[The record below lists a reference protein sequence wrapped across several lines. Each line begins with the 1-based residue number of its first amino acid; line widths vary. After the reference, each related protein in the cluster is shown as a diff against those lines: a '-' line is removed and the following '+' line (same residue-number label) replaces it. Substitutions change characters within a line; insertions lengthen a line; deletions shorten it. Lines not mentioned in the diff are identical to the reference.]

1 MAKSKLSGLHAAQIA
16 TMDLDSPTQKAKPI
30 IHKREL
36 EEQYELIATHLI
48 VFETNIR
55 KEEEYDEESIIELA
69 ASMKEYGQLQP
80 IRVYENDN
88 GEYAVLFGHRR
99 VLAARKAALPQM
111 KCLLTPKPDT
121 IDKLYIQAIEN
132 EQAKELSPSDRED
145 YVYALLEAG
154 ETEKEIYTKLGKS
167 SSWLSKIKKAHEG
180 RLQHEEKFNEKGI
193 SLTTKDAYLLNDVTD
208 EETEKALAEIMENP
222 EEKARII
229 QSVSKAKPY
238 KATKGR
244 SKPNKTPA
252 TEKESAPSFLN
263 EPSVPP
269 SEEDQT
275 KEEPDAA
282 ASFSLN
288 TPLIIEGEDNIDII
302 ASDETET
309 IKIMLMIDRHRDS
322 NTVSIN
328 VLPVTETNNGVFDMP
343 ILIETLKNS
352 TKTYFDT
359 EGYSIA

>member
-1 MAKSKLSGLHAAQIA
+1 MAKSKLAGLHTAQIA
-16 TMDLDSPTQKAKPI
+16 TMDLDTPTKKPKPV
-30 IHKREL
+30 HDYDLK
-36 EEQYELIATHLI
+36 EQYEMIPTNLI
-48 VFETNIR
+48 VFEGNIR

-69 ASMKEYGQLQP
+69 ASMKDYGQLQP

-99 VLAARKAALPQM
+99 VLAARKAALPEM
-111 KCLLTPKPDT
+111 KCLITAKPDT
-121 IDKLYIQAIEN
+121 VDKLYIQAIEN

-154 ETEKEIYTKLGKS
+154 ETEKAIYTTLGKS

-208 EETEKALAEIMENP
+208 EETEKALEEIVENP
-222 EEKARII
+222 KEKSRIL
-229 QSVSKAKPY
+229 QKVSKAKPY
-238 KATKGR
+238 KSTKGKSR
-244 SKPNKTPA
+244 PKVPDIAEEHATPSVTEENQ
-252 TEKESAPSFLN
+252 TEKEN
-263 EPSVPP
+263 EAVS
-269 SEEDQT
+269 
-275 KEEPDAA
+275 
-282 ASFSLN
+282 SFSLG
-288 TPLIIEGEDNIDII
+288 TPLVIIGED
-302 ASDETET
+302 SDPDTPSPDEEET

-328 VLPVTETNNGVFDMP
+328 VLPLTETNNGVFNLP
-343 ILIETLKNS
+343 VLLETLKNS
-352 TKTYFDT
+352 TKTYFDA